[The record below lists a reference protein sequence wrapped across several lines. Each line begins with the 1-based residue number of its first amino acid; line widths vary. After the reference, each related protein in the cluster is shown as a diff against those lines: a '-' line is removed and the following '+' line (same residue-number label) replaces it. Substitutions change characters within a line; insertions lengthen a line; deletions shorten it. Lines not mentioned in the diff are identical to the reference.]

1 MPKGKNAIIN
11 FDKVYHS
18 KFDGDYIIIKEVK
31 SNTKGSREVLIKW
44 LNTGNEQIAPLQ
56 NALNEALR
64 DKNKRKIDFDKIYE
78 SRSFGSFRILSRA
91 ESNGKSKHIMVNI
104 QFINTGTI
112 ITVRYCDA
120 LSGNVRDDYMPYVS
134 GVGCIGKAS
143 SYHPAY
149 NLWEGMIS
157 RCYNKDSSSYAIYG
171 AKGVTVCD
179 KWKCFE
185 YFLEDLP
192 LIDGYNNWLNN
203 PGMYHLDKDLKQ
215 MGKPYNQKIY
225 SLETC
230 CFLYSS
236 DNIRLAYIDKNNRD
250 NVTHIMCK
258 IINPNKL

>member
-78 SRSFGSFRILSRA
+78 SRSFGPFRILSRA

-112 ITVRYCDA
+112 TTVRYCDA